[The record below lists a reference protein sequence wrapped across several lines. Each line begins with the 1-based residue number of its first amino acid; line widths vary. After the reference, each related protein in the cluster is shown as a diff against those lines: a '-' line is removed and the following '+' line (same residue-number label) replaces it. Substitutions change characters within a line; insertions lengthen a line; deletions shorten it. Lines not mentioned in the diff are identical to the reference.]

1 MQERIR
7 NFCIVAHIDH
17 GKSTLADR
25 LLEATGLMNE
35 RNMQEQVLDS
45 MDLEREKGITIKSHP
60 VRLDYR
66 GQDDQDYVFNLIDTP
81 GHVDF
86 TYEVSRALAA
96 CDGTLLVVDASQGVE
111 AQTLANAFLAMDL
124 GLDVVPVINKIDLM
138 SANPELTKK
147 EIEETLLIDATEAIL
162 ASAKDGTGIKE
173 VLEAIVQRIHPPRG
187 DPAAPLRA
195 LIFDSHYD
203 SYKGVIVYV
212 RVVDGSVRVGQM
224 IRMMATGQSFEVMEV
239 GHFRLSLVSQAE
251 LGTGEVGYLAAN
263 IKSLSET
270 KVGDTITLAERP
282 AESPL
287 PGFRHVKPM
296 VFCGLYPAV
305 NEKYPELREALQ
317 KLSLNDASLIYEP
330 ESSPALGFGFRC
342 GFLGLLHMDIVQQ
355 RLEREYDQDLV
366 ATAPSVNYRVFL
378 RNGVILEIDN
388 PAKFP
393 QPELIEH
400 IDEPFVKATIIV
412 PQEYVGSMMELC
424 QNHRGSFGNM
434 EYAEGNRVIL
444 TYHLPLAEILLDFY
458 DQLKSG
464 SRGYASLDYDFEDY
478 KPYELVKLD
487 ILVNGR
493 PVDALCYILP
503 AEKAYEHARKA
514 VMRLRRSIPRQ
525 MFEVVIQGAI
535 GSRVIARET
544 IKAKR
549 KDVLAKCYGGD
560 VTRKMKL
567 LEKQKEGKKRMKQVG
582 NVEIPQEAFLSMV
595 RINREEE

>member
-1 MQERIR
+1 MQDNIR

-60 VRLDYR
+60 VRLDYH
-66 GQDDQDYVFNLIDTP
+66 GQDNRDYIFNLIDTP

-96 CDGTLLVVDASQGVE
+96 CDGALLVVDASQGVE

-124 GLDVVPVINKIDLM
+124 GLDVIPVINKIDLM

-147 EIEETLLIDATEAIL
+147 EIEETLLIDAAEAIL

-173 VLEAIVQRIHPPRG
+173 VLEAIVRRIHPPQG
-187 DPAAPLRA
+187 DPSAPLRA

-224 IRMMATGQSFEVMEV
+224 IQMMATGQSFEVMEV
-239 GHFRLSLVSQAE
+239 GHFRLGLVSQPE
-251 LGTGEVGYLAAN
+251 LRAGEVGYLAAT

-282 AESPL
+282 AEGPL

-296 VFCGLYPAV
+296 VFCGLYPAI

-378 RNGVILEIDN
+378 RNGVVLEIDN

-400 IDEPFVKATIIV
+400 IAEPFVKAMIIV
-412 PQEYVGSMMELC
+412 PQEYVGPMMELC
-424 QNHRGSFGNM
+424 QNHRGAFGNM
-434 EYAEGNRVIL
+434 EYVEGNRVIL

-464 SRGYASLDYDFEDY
+464 SRGYASLDYDFEEY

-525 MFEVVIQGAI
+525 MFEVIIQGAI